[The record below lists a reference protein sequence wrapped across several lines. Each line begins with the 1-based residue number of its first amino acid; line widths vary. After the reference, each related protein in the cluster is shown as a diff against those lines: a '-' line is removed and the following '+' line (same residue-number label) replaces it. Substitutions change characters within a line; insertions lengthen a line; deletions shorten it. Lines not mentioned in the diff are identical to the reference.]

1 MALFSVFVSLETE
14 PGAGYDYNI
23 SDNEENV
30 ESVALI
36 IALSH
41 SLHSSRSQLYSRV
54 QCHKLRSVNHLWI
67 MLLDGAS
74 VSPGLLCSEWRLA
87 GVWSSNY
94 PGDRQHSSIKQ
105 TKDFLK
111 IQMRNNE

>member
-1 MALFSVFVSLETE
+1 MALFTVFVSLETE

-41 SLHSSRSQLYSRV
+41 CLHSSR
-54 QCHKLRSVNHLWI
+54 
-67 MLLDGAS
+67 
-74 VSPGLLCSEWRLA
+74 
-87 GVWSSNY
+87 
-94 PGDRQHSSIKQ
+94 
-105 TKDFLK
+105 F
-111 IQMRNNE
+111 